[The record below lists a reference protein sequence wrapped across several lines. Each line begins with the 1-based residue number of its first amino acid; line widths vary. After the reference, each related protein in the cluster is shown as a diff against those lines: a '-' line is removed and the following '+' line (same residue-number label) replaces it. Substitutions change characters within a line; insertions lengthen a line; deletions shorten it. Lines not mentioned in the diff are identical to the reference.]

1 MIGAPLIDHP
11 SELIEFSARAVEHA
25 RTREERM
32 TALSDALWSALSP
45 RGVSWLG
52 FYLDNPASA
61 PTERLTLG
69 PRRDGPACS
78 PIGIHGVCGTA
89 LLTNQIVVV
98 ADVNSLGGNYVACDP
113 RDRSEI
119 VIPCRDS
126 SGVPWGV
133 LDLDSHSVGCFC
145 EADGVALESCLRA
158 AGLTH

>member
-11 SELIEFSARAVEHA
+11 SEIIELSARAVAGAH
-25 RTREERM
+25 TREERM
-32 TALSDALWSALSP
+32 TALSDALWIALSP

-61 PTERLTLG
+61 PPQRLTLG

-78 PIGIHGVCGTA
+78 PIGVHGVCGTA
-89 LLTNQIVVV
+89 LLTNRIMVV

-113 RDRSEI
+113 RDRSEL
-119 VIPCRDS
+119 VIPCRDNP
-126 SGVPWGV
+126 GVPWGV
-133 LDLDSHSVGCFC
+133 LDLDSHAVGCFC
-145 EADGVALESCLRA
+145 EADGVALEGCLRA